1 MVVNYM
7 IFEGSLQEIRLNY
20 KLNKLELILISPY
33 TFDVILIVL
42 LQSIQI
48 TGLMLLALII

>member
-7 IFEGSLQEIRLNY
+7 IFKGPLYEIRLNY

-33 TFDVILIVL
+33 TFVVILIVL